1 MAKDMN
7 ENFEN
12 EENEL
17 DQVTLT
23 LEDGSE
29 LVCDVIAIYPCG
41 ERNYIALLPVDDP
54 DSDFLLY
61 RFIDNGNDNYDLD
74 DIETDEELE
83 EASDA
88 FDELLDSEEFDEMFD
103 DEDDN

>member
-1 MAKDMN
+1 MAKDIN

>member
-7 ENFEN
+7 ENLEN